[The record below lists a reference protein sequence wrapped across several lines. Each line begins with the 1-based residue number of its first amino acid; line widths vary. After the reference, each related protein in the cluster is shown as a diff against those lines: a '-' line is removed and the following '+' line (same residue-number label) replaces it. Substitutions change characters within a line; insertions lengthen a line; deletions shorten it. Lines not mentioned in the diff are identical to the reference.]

1 MLRHYILLLCC
12 LFTFGLK
19 AQTVTEL
26 ESQLTTASTNSDKLG
41 IHYQLAELYLS
52 HGNETKSIDHSEKA
66 IELAK
71 ATGEKTLLVSAY
83 LLNGKAYYND
93 REYRK
98 AAAKYRNGLDY
109 AKSVGEIELAIE
121 SYLELIQ
128 TTKRLRD
135 DKKAARLAEES
146 LTYLQ
151 QNSNYKKL
159 KGREVSSRNEV
170 AKIEKE
176 RKALQ
181 SEKVKLEN
189 EINSLRSNQTQLSQ
203 DNSRLSEQNTSLNRR
218 QRELVQEKAA
228 VEEEK
233 AAVEEQVS
241 QQQEDIEKMSA
252 KQLKT
257 QYLAERR
264 AKLIDSLEH
273 KREIDVMQLE
283 NKEVLLQNAELRLS
297 RSKYVGAVIVSL
309 LLLAGLLA
317 RLFYNR
323 YKSKKTANELLE
335 EKNRTI
341 AEERERSD
349 ELLLNILP
357 ANIADELKTTG
368 RAKARKFPEVTVMF
382 ADFRNF
388 TKMSEVLTPEQLV
401 REIDEC
407 FKAFDMIISQYPDIE
422 KIKTIGD
429 AYMCASGLSD
439 RKTLPSNIVQ
449 AALEFQEYLDEIKR
463 TKRSRGLPYFE
474 ARIGLHTGPVVA
486 GVVGSRKFAYDIWG
500 DTVNTAARMEQ
511 KCEVGQVNIS
521 QSTYARIK
529 YQFECQYRGR
539 IEAKNKG
546 MIEMYYVLK
555 TVGSKAKM
563 MEY

>member
-12 LFTFGLK
+12 LFTLGLH
-19 AQTVTEL
+19 AQTTAEL
-26 ESQLTTASTNSDKLG
+26 EQQLTSASTDSDKLSL
-41 IHYQLAELYLS
+41 HYQLAELYLN
-52 HGNETKSIDHSEKA
+52 HGNESKSIDHSSKA

-71 ATGEKTLLVSAY
+71 ARGEKTLLVSSY

-170 AKIEKE
+170 AKIERERTALRKE
-176 RKALQ
+176 KEKLQ
-181 SEKVKLEN
+181 G
-189 EINSLRSNQTQLSQ
+189 EISSLRSNQAQLSN
-203 DNSRLSEQNTSLNRR
+203 DNSRLSQQNTNLNRR
-218 QRELVQEKAA
+218 QKELAQEKAA

-241 QQQEDIEKMSA
+241 QQQADIEQMSA
-252 KQLKT
+252 RQLKT

-283 NKEVLLQNAELRLS
+283 NKEVMLQNAELRLEQS
-297 RSKYVGAVIVSL
+297 RYVGAVVISL
-309 LLLAGLLA
+309 LLLVGLLA

-323 YKSKKTANELLE
+323 YKTKKTANELLE
-335 EKNRTI
+335 EKNKTI

-407 FKAFDMIISQYPDIE
+407 FKAFDMIISQYPEIE

-439 RKTLPSNIVQ
+439 RKTLPSDIVQ

-463 TKRSRGLPYFE
+463 KKRRQGLPYFE

-555 TVGSKAKM
+555 TVGSGAKM
-563 MEY
+563 VEY

>member
-1 MLRHYILLLCC
+1 MLRHYILLLFC

-26 ESQLTTASTNSDKLG
+26 ENQLISASTDDDKLSL
-41 IHYQLAELYLS
+41 HYQLAELYLS
-52 HGNETKSIDHSEKA
+52 HGNEEKSIDHSNKA

-71 ATGEKTLLVSAY
+71 VTGEKTLLVSAY
-83 LLNGKAYYND
+83 LLNGNAYYKD

-109 AKSVGEIELAIE
+109 AKAAGEIELAIE

-128 TTKRLRD
+128 TTKKLRD

-146 LTYLQ
+146 LTYLK

-170 AKIEKE
+170 AKIEQE
-176 RKALQ
+176 RAALQ
-181 SEKVKLEN
+181 KQKATLEN
-189 EINSLRSNQTQLSQ
+189 EINSLRSNQNQLSQ
-203 DNSRLSEQNTSLNRR
+203 DNSRLNQQNTSLNRR
-218 QRELVQEKAA
+218 QKELA
-228 VEEEK
+228 EEK
-233 AAVEEQVS
+233 AEVEERVN
-241 QQQEDIEKMSA
+241 QQQEDIEKMSDR
-252 KQLKT
+252 QLKT
-257 QYLAERR
+257 QLLVEMK
-264 AKLIDSLEH
+264 AKQIDSLEH
-273 KREIDVMQLE
+273 KREIDAMHLE
-283 NKEVLLQNAELRLS
+283 NKEILLQNAELRLVQG
-297 RSKYVGAVIVSL
+297 RYVGGVVISL
-309 LLLAGLLA
+309 LLLFGLLA
-317 RLFYNR
+317 RLFYTR
-323 YKSKKTANELLE
+323 YKTKKTANELLE
-335 EKNRTI
+335 EKNKTI

-368 RAKARKFPEVTVMF
+368 RAKARKFPEATVMF

-439 RKTLPSNIVQ
+439 RTILPSSMVQ
-449 AALEFQEYLDEIKR
+449 AALEFQEYLEDMKR
-463 TKRSRGLPYFE
+463 EKRSRGLPYFE

-555 TVGSKAKM
+555 TVGSAKLA
-563 MEY
+563 EY

>member
-12 LFTFGLK
+12 LFTLGLS
-19 AQTVTEL
+19 AQSTADL
-26 ESQLTTASTNSDKLG
+26 EKQLTNATTDSDKLSL
-41 IHYQLAELYLS
+41 HYQLAELYLS
-52 HGNETKSIDHSEKA
+52 HGNEEKSIDHSEKVIA
-66 IELAK
+66 LAK
-71 ATGEKTLLVSAY
+71 TTGEKTLLVSAY
-83 LLNGKAYYND
+83 LLNGNAYYKD

-109 AKSVGEIELAIE
+109 AKSAGEIELAIE

-146 LTYLQ
+146 LTYLK

-170 AKIEKE
+170 AKIERERAALKKE
-176 RKALQ
+176 K
-181 SEKVKLEN
+181 SELEN
-189 EINSLRSNQTQLSQ
+189 QINSLRSNQAQLSN
-203 DNSRLSEQNTSLNRR
+203 DNSRLSQQNTSLNRR
-218 QRELVQEKAA
+218 QKELAEEKAA

-233 AAVEEQVS
+233 AAAEEQVS
-241 QQQEDIEKMSA
+241 KQQEDIDKMSA
-252 KQLKT
+252 RQAKIE
-257 QYLAERR
+257 LA
-264 AKLIDSLEH
+264 AKVKEKIIDSLEH
-273 KREIDVMQLE
+273 KREIDAMQLE
-283 NKEVLLQNAELRLS
+283 NKEVSLQNARLRLS
-297 RSKYVGAVIVSL
+297 RSRYVGGVIVSL
-309 LLLAGLLA
+309 LLLVGLLA

-323 YKSKKTANELLE
+323 YKTKKTANELLE
-335 EKNRTI
+335 EKNKTI

-439 RKTLPSNIVQ
+439 RKTLPSDIVQ
-449 AALEFQEYLDEIKR
+449 AALEFQEYLDDIKR
-463 TKRSRGLPYFE
+463 TKRSQGLPYFE

-521 QSTYARIK
+521 QSTYTRIK

-555 TVGSKAKM
+555 TVGSGAKV